1 MLQKSIF
8 YFLTW
13 GNKISS
19 WPLGK
24 EENAVQESSAST
36 KTSSFA
42 RATSVLGAMAL
53 YTFFVQQKMPKQIS
67 ACASSAHLK
76 QQQSDLLPNQQ
87 RRRHVKLV
95 GEQIMKENL
104 LTCTS
109 IILQKKHHHQHLSQ
123 VTKGESME
131 RKKWWWEKWGRRQDH
146 KQTKFCSNETQR

>member
-1 MLQKSIF
+1 M
-8 YFLTW
+8 
-13 GNKISS
+13 
-19 WPLGK
+19 
-24 EENAVQESSAST
+24 QESSAST

-67 ACASSAHLK
+67 VCASSAHLK

-104 LTCTS
+104 LSCAS

-123 VTKGESME
+123 VTKGENRE
-131 RKKWWWEKWGRRQDH
+131 RKKVMVRKMRRKTRTSADQIL
-146 KQTKFCSNETQR
+146 FI

>member
-1 MLQKSIF
+1 M
-8 YFLTW
+8 
-13 GNKISS
+13 
-19 WPLGK
+19 
-24 EENAVQESSAST
+24 QESSAST
-36 KTSSFA
+36 KTFSFA

-95 GEQIMKENL
+95 GKQIMEENL
-104 LTCTS
+104 LSCAS

-123 VTKGESME
+123 VTKGENRE
-131 RKKWWWEKWGRRQDH
+131 RKKVMVRKMRRKTRTSADQIL
-146 KQTKFCSNETQR
+146 FI